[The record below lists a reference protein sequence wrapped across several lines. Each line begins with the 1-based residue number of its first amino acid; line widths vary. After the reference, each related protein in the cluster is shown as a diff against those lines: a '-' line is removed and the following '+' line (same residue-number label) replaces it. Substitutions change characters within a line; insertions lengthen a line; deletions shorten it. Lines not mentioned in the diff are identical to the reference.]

1 MATLTSLIKSQLR
14 ANSLFFK
21 TTIMKEVFWKEHND
35 AQLSLFLREMSLTCY
50 QKRSMSKPCEAGKG
64 LLEYNSAISPFGI
77 LFTFFHNALAGRPTE
92 KLIMRLKKELL
103 V

>member
-1 MATLTSLIKSQLR
+1 
-14 ANSLFFK
+14 
-21 TTIMKEVFWKEHND
+21 
-35 AQLSLFLREMSLTCY
+35 MSLTCY